1 MTFSSSPLTRERI
14 KASIKAY
21 KVGVMNLKCSTF
33 LRRPIEILIRSLTFM
48 LLYLIQKIYPLNLVF
63 NMFVKYYFIL
73 FHHLANTE
81 YRHNTS
87 SIQRTVTIESPRPRT
102 CLSLVIVLTDLPHP
116 DYSRRKESDINSPLW
131 SVARRTTEF
140 KNNRKIQADIKSQKG
155 VIGYS

>member
-1 MTFSSSPLTRERI
+1 
-14 KASIKAY
+14 
-21 KVGVMNLKCSTF
+21 MNLKCSTF

-63 NMFVKYYFIL
+63 NMFVNYYFIL

-87 SIQRTVTIESPRPRT
+87 SIQRTVTIESPRPRMF
-102 CLSLVIVLTDLPHP
+102 IVSHCFDRPTT
-116 DYSRRKESDINSPLW
+116 SRLFSTQGIGYKFTALE
-131 SVARRTTEF
+131 RRTTEF